1 MNLNP
6 TFIGAQM
13 IFPCLPKCGD
23 ERLIAPLPEWTVDM
37 SASSQLPRGRNV
49 PPLIFIVDDKPE
61 LTQMAE
67 MILLA
72 EGYQCQ
78 LFCDPKQVLKIFET
92 SAVRPDLL
100 LTDYEMGSMN
110 GLELIEHCRFASPD
124 LKAVLVSGTV
134 QASTVFQHPV
144 KVNQFLS
151 KPYRAKDLA
160 ALVKSLLAE

>member
-1 MNLNP
+1 
-6 TFIGAQM
+6 
-13 IFPCLPKCGD
+13 
-23 ERLIAPLPEWTVDM
+23 M
-37 SASSQLPRGRNV
+37 SASSKLPPGQNV
-49 PPLIFIVDDKPE
+49 PPLIYIVDDKPE

-67 MILLA
+67 MILMA

-78 LFCDPKQVLKIFET
+78 LFCDPQQVLQTFLDSNI
-92 SAVRPDLL
+92 RPDLL

-110 GLELIEHCRFASPD
+110 GLELIEMCRHKLPG

-134 QASTVFQHPV
+134 QAATVFQHPV

-151 KPYRAKDLA
+151 KPYRPKELA